1 MFLFLDRYMADTY
14 NERLEV
20 MMNYA
25 IFRSGNKQY
34 KASPGTVI
42 DVDRLSVE
50 GGTYVEIK
58 DVLAVSHNG
67 DVVFGAPV
75 VADASVIAQVE
86 GHAKDD
92 KIIVFKYKRKVRYR
106 RKKGHRQQ
114 YTRLLITSIM
124 VGEEEIGIVE
134 GAEIAADMLAGE
146 EDDEEIGE
154 DDDLEEDDEDELAE
168 EDADEDEEISEEDAP
183 SEEPES
189 SEEEKS

>member
-1 MFLFLDRYMADTY
+1 MADTY
-14 NERLEV
+14 NGRLEV

-67 DVVFGAPV
+67 DVIFGAPV

-106 RKKGHRQQ
+106 RKKGHRQR

-146 EDDEEIGE
+146 EDGEDDEGIGE

-168 EDADEDEEISEEDAP
+168 DDADEDEELSEEDAP
-183 SEEPES
+183 PEEPES